1 VNVLDENVPAS
12 QRQLLSSWRIRV
24 RQIGVD
30 VGRAGMQDDEIIA
43 LLQQRR
49 RPTFFTRDEDFFD
62 RRLCHA
68 GYSLV
73 YMAVER
79 HEVAL
84 FVRRLLRHADF
95 NTQAKRMG
103 AVLRVSSAGLS
114 AWRLH
119 AKKPL
124 AIEWKPGRP

>member
-1 VNVLDENVPAS
+1 
-12 QRQLLSSWRIRV
+12 
-24 RQIGVD
+24 
-30 VGRAGMQDDEIIA
+30 MQDDEIIA
-43 LLQQRR
+43 LLQQLR

-79 HEVAL
+79 HEAAL

-124 AIEWKPGRP
+124 AFEWKPARP